1 MRDELSFAC
10 IFKDEGLSGVTIIT
24 TKPDMLA
31 GKQSEVLWSHG
42 KLGLHDFAV
51 CSQIAS

>member
-1 MRDELSFAC
+1 MRGELSFAC
-10 IFKDEGLSGVTIIT
+10 TFKDDGPSGVTIIT
-24 TKPDMLA
+24 TKPDMPA

-42 KLGLHDFAV
+42 ELGLHDCAV